1 MLFNSV
7 TFILLHFLCV
17 ALYWAS
23 PWQRVRQIILLIGS
37 LVFYGWLY
45 WPALFLLGAVIV
57 VNYGFSL
64 WIDSTQNKRQVT
76 AFAVAVNLCNLGWFK
91 YSSFLGET
99 LAQILNGVGIMV
111 EIPAG
116 SLWLPLGISFFTFQV
131 IGYLVDISRG
141 EIRAERDF
149 LLFSVFKCFYG
160 QLVAGPIVRA
170 KEFFPQLQE
179 PRKFRADDFQLGI
192 YLLIAGLA
200 MKICLADTLSQFVDF
215 GFSDPSKLEVATAW
229 LTLYAF
235 SAQILSDFWGY
246 STVAIGLG
254 LMYGITLPLNFNLP
268 YLATSLREF
277 WHRWHITLS
286 IWLRD
291 YLYIPL
297 GGNRTGRYRNLF
309 LTMLLG
315 GLWHGASWN
324 YVLWGACHGAW
335 LVLERVVP
343 EFFPKGR
350 FFTVV
355 KWLLVVNGVCL
366 LWVFFRSPNIDITI
380 KYFAALFSPPYTMK
394 NSPPDDLILILI
406 GFVAFTAIL
415 GKSLTDRRFLGWG
428 LAKQVGG
435 TFFLLVL
442 ILAYADARLDFI
454 YFVF

>member
-1 MLFNSV
+1 MLFNSL
-7 TFILLHFLCV
+7 TFIILHFLCV

-23 PWQRVRQIILLIGS
+23 PWLRVRQIILLISS

-64 WIDSTQNKRQVT
+64 WIDSTEKKRQVT

-91 YSSFLGET
+91 YSAFLGE
-99 LAQILNGVGIMV
+99 ILVQLFDGFGVTV
-111 EIPAG
+111 ENPPG
-116 SLWLPLGISFFTFQV
+116 SMWLPLGISFFTFQV

-141 EIRAERDF
+141 EIRAERNF
-149 LLFSVFKCFYG
+149 FVFSVFKCFYA

-170 KEFFPQLQE
+170 NELFPQLKE
-179 PRKFRADDFQLGI
+179 LRKFRADDFQLGL

-200 MKICLADTLSQFVDF
+200 MKICLADTLSQFVEY

-235 SAQILSDFWGY
+235 AAQILSDFWGY

-268 YLATSLREF
+268 YLATSIREF

-286 IWLRD
+286 VWLRD

-309 LTMLLG
+309 LTMVLG

-324 YVLWGACHGAW
+324 FVLWGACHGVW

-343 EFFPKGR
+343 DIFPKGK
-350 FFTVV
+350 FFTVL

-366 LWVFFRSPNIDITI
+366 LWVFFRAPNLEVTYQ
-380 KYFAALFSPPYTMK
+380 YFAALLAPPYTMID
-394 NSPPDDLILILI
+394 SPPDDLLFILI

-415 GKSLTDRRFLGWG
+415 GKSLTDRRFLDWG
-428 LAKQVGG
+428 LARQVGL
-435 TFFLLVL
+435 TLFLLII
-442 ILAYADARLDFI
+442 ILSYADARLDFI